1 MKALIGYFRSVE
13 SMETP
18 VYLDLNAIK
27 GSHEREVVVDCNFRA
42 RPWNRNGWAG
52 IGVMILLY
60 DIRLSLPCA
69 CIIEWNSVDAMWRPW
84 RYAELRLQ
92 LPSKGITALC

>member
-1 MKALIGYFRSVE
+1 MKAFIGYLRSVE

-27 GSHEREVVVDCNFRA
+27 GSLEREGVVDCNFRA

-52 IGVMILLY
+52 IGVLILLY
-60 DIRLSLPCA
+60 DIRLPCA

-84 RYAELRLQ
+84 RYVGSTLR
-92 LPSKGITALC
+92 PPKGITALR